1 MKRVLITGANSYVG
15 TNVEKWL
22 MKEPDKYYVETL
34 DMKNPNWKDFDFSRF
49 DVVFHVAGIVHIKET
64 KENKE
69 LYYLINQ
76 DMAIE
81 TAKKAKNSGVSQF
94 ILMST
99 MNVYGLKKG
108 AISAK
113 TRLNPI
119 SEYGKSKRNAEVAI
133 QSLDSSA
140 FKVVIVRP
148 PMIYGPEAVGNYL
161 QLSKFVKKFRIFPK
175 INNKKS
181 FVFIDHFSEFIRII
195 VSTSARGI
203 FHPQNSFL
211 VSATSIVE
219 EIDKLYSKKILISR
233 VFNFII
239 LFSFI
244 NKVSKI
250 FSSLYYDKSLYT
262 EQELQIIKDSS
273 LYDFKKTIKLTEEN
287 L

>member
-1 MKRVLITGANSYVG
+1 MKKILITGANSYVG

-34 DMKNPNWKDFDFSRF
+34 DMKDPNWKEFDFSKF
-49 DVVFHVAGIVHIKET
+49 DVVFHVAAIVHIKEK

-81 TAKKAKNSGVSQF
+81 TAKKAKTSGVSQF

-119 SEYGKSKRNAEVAI
+119 TEYGKSKRNAEVAI

-181 FVFIDHFSEFIRII
+181 FIFIDHFSEFIRII
-195 VSTSARGI
+195 VFTSARGI

-219 EIDKLYSKKILISR
+219 EIDKLYSKKILISK

-273 LYDFKKTIKLTEEN
+273 LYDFNKTIKLTEEN